1 MNGLT
6 VALTVY
12 GIKSCDT
19 CRKALKWL
27 DEQGREY
34 RWHDLRADGLDAGTV
49 QAWIVAVGTDT
60 LVNRRSTTW
69 RGLDEAT
76 RAQALDDQ
84 SADTVLV
91 QHPTLIKRP
100 VLVDDT
106 GVRVG
111 FNAAVKD
118 SL

>member
-1 MNGLT
+1 MSG
-6 VALTVY
+6 LTVY
-12 GIKSCDT
+12 GIKTCDT

-49 QAWIVAVGTDT
+49 QDWIAAAGLDT

-69 RGLDEAT
+69 RGLDETT
-76 RAQALDDQ
+76 REKALEDQ
-84 SADTVLV
+84 SAAAVLV
-91 QHPTLIKRP
+91 QHPTLVKRP
-100 VLVDDT
+100 VFVDDT